1 MTAFASTPY
10 RPVGLATADQGM
22 ASVVQLLEWCTVLVA
37 DATDGHP
44 NLDQAAQ
51 PDRDLF
57 AMTAVVLR
65 QTGDL
70 LAGTSQR
77 GSPTSTRWN
86 GSARPPPPTTSPRP
100 QPNEAKGH
108 GGRGGGRR
116 PARLPRA
123 GDLRSSSG
131 TSWRTP

>member
-51 PDRDLF
+51 ADRELF
-57 AMTAVVLR
+57 AMTAVVLG

-70 LAGTSQR
+70 LAGTDQR
-77 GSPTSTRWN
+77 GSRTSPRWN
-86 GSARPPPPTTSPRP
+86 GSARPAAAYHQS
-100 QPNEAKGH
+100 
-108 GGRGGGRR
+108 GRR
-116 PARLPRA
+116 PEGDIDAVEVVARHA
-123 GDLRSSSG
+123 FHAQAIASSSG

>member
-10 RPVGLATADQGM
+10 RPVGLATADQGL
-22 ASVVQLLEWCTVLVA
+22 ASVVQLLEWCTALVA

-51 PDRDLF
+51 PDRDLLGQ
-57 AMTAVVLR
+57 AAAVLR

-77 GSPTSTRWN
+77 AARHRPRWT
-86 GSARPPPPTTSPRP
+86 GSARQPPPTTGRP
-100 QPNEAKGH
+100 WTWRGKG
-108 GGRGGGRR
+108 R
-116 PARLPRA
+116 
-123 GDLRSSSG
+123 
-131 TSWRTP
+131 